1 MKINGKGFIALVFC
15 FVSVFFCA
23 CSHLERTT
31 FTAQDM
37 NSAYV
42 DGFADVR
49 FWLDEVTPE
58 LDAAVEERVRGEA
71 QLPGDELNW
80 LMLSGGGEDGAFG
93 AGVLNG
99 MTEAGTRPDF
109 VMVSGVS
116 TGALTAPFAF
126 LGSSQDE
133 QLKRLYTTVNMDKLV
148 ISQFIKGLIG
158 GGDGLVDTAPLRKLI
173 AASIDEAFL
182 AAVAREH
189 DKGRRLIII
198 TTNLDVQRP
207 VMWDM
212 GLIAKRGNA
221 DAVKL
226 FCDVMLASASI
237 PGAFPPVM
245 IESTVNGRKIK
256 EMHVDGGTTM
266 QVMTIPV
273 SPEIEEKLAA
283 HHNRKRNV
291 YLVMNNRMQPDF
303 ALVPDDTLSIGS
315 RGMST
320 LIKYHGMGSVYLYHY
335 LARVAN
341 MGFNLAYIPPE
352 FVGSPKEP
360 FEQEYMQRLFEFGR
374 QQALAG
380 KVWMHHVPN
389 VKEEQITKVPSI
401 PPVIA
406 PQ

>member
-1 MKINGKGFIALVFC
+1 MA
-15 FVSVFFCA
+15 
-23 CSHLERTT
+23 RTD
-31 FTAQDM
+31 FTAEDM

-42 DGFADVR
+42 EGFSDVR

-58 LDAAVEERVRGEA
+58 LDSAVEERVHNERL
-71 QLPGDELNW
+71 LPGKELNW

-93 AGVLNG
+93 AGILNG

-133 QLKRLYTTVNMDKLV
+133 QLKRLYTTVSMDKLV
-148 ISQFIKGLIG
+148 ITQYLTGLIF
-158 GGDGLVDTAPLRKLI
+158 GGDGLVDTAPLRELI
-173 AASIDEAFL
+173 ASCVDEKFL
-182 AAVAREH
+182 AEVAREH
-189 DKGRRLIII
+189 DKGRRLVII

-212 GLIAKRGNA
+212 GRIAKRGTPE
-221 DAVKL
+221 AVKL
-226 FCDVMLASASI
+226 FRDVMLASASI

-245 IESTVNGRKIK
+245 IESVAEGKKIK

-273 SPEIEEKLAA
+273 SPKIEKILAE
-283 HHNRKRNV
+283 HHDRKRNV

-303 ALVPDDTLSIGS
+303 TLVPDDTVTIGM

-320 LIKYHGMGSVYLYHY
+320 LIKHHGIGSMCLYYYLTKT
-335 LARVAN
+335 AD
-341 MGFNLAYIPPE
+341 MGFNLAYIPSD

-374 QQALAG
+374 QQALSG
-380 KVWMHHVPN
+380 KVWRHELPGVHDE
-389 VKEEQITKVPSI
+389 KITKVPSV